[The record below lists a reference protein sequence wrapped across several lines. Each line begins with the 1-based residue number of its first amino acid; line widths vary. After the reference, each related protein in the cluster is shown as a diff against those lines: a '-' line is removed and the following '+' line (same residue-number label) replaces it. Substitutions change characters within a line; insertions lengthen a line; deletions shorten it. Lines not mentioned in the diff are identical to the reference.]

1 MSYNRNMKW
10 LNDRRIVYRRDPITD
25 VPTYTT
31 DTYSYY
37 ANGTY
42 QSYNLFN
49 SKSKITTYKSLKWH
63 YLVLY
68 YLNMDNIINSDF
80 VTVARFIA
88 KKENGFVTF
97 FIKNKILE
105 EIIGD
110 VLMQGGEPPVNRKR
124 KIIFKDYSGL
134 SFSEKM
140 TIVGKLSGRQ
150 KLDATDIYE
159 FSKEYKNPKYERD
172 VWYIQY
178 YLPLIGTL
186 NIVDSLGVFEVN
198 DFFNNI
204 ILFFINDGI
213 HWFILKT
220 LFFMFCF
227 IWFRATFPRYR
238 YDQIMR
244 LGWKILIPLTLVWIF
259 VEMIFIYYKIGPWFN

>member
-68 YLNMDNIINSDF
+68 YLNEDIDLEHVF
-80 VTVARFIA
+80 RFIA
-88 KKENGFVTF
+88 NKENGFVTF

-105 EIIGD
+105 EIIRD
-110 VLMQGGEPPVNRKR
+110 VLMQGGEPPVNRLR

-134 SFSEKM
+134 SFAEKM

-150 KLDATDIYE
+150 KLDTTDIYE
-159 FSKEYKNPKYERD
+159 SMVALHDMGEKITNSKLARLLGCSIRT
-172 VWYIQY
+172 IQRHSCVN
-178 YLPLIGTL
+178 LKREKQQL
-186 NIVDSLGVFEVN
+186 NEEI
-198 DFFNNI
+198 
-204 ILFFINDGI
+204 
-213 HWFILKT
+213 
-220 LFFMFCF
+220 
-227 IWFRATFPRYR
+227 
-238 YDQIMR
+238 
-244 LGWKILIPLTLVWIF
+244 
-259 VEMIFIYYKIGPWFN
+259 

>member
-37 ANGTY
+37 ATGTY

-68 YLNMDNIINSDF
+68 YLNEDIDLEHVF
-80 VTVARFIA
+80 RFIA
-88 KKENGFVTF
+88 NKENGFVTF

-105 EIIGD
+105 EIIRD
-110 VLMQGGEPPVNRKR
+110 VLMQGGEPPVNRLR

-134 SFSEKM
+134 SFAEKM

-150 KLDATDIYE
+150 KLDTTDIYE
-159 FSKEYKNPKYERD
+159 SMLALHDMGEKITNSKLARLLGCSIRT
-172 VWYIQY
+172 IQRHSCVN
-178 YLPLIGTL
+178 LKREKQQL
-186 NIVDSLGVFEVN
+186 NEEI
-198 DFFNNI
+198 
-204 ILFFINDGI
+204 
-213 HWFILKT
+213 
-220 LFFMFCF
+220 
-227 IWFRATFPRYR
+227 
-238 YDQIMR
+238 
-244 LGWKILIPLTLVWIF
+244 
-259 VEMIFIYYKIGPWFN
+259 